1 MNDNLLLFISKETT
15 LKHQNLPGRCLF
27 LLQLDS
33 SVKTGR
39 NKRSISNLILRFH
52 LIENVK
58 LEKGEQSKDFYVPL
72 LWFLVC
78 FFSIYISHAEGERSV
93 RNPSHLFNTF
103 FRIYLVRGWGVLTVP
118 RVYYMPGRCLLLHN

>member
-1 MNDNLLLFISKETT
+1 MSDDLLLFVLKETT

-39 NKRSISNLILRFH
+39 NKRSISSLISCFH

-72 LWFLVC
+72 LSFSLY

-93 RNPSHLFNTF
+93 CEIHL
-103 FRIYLVRGWGVLTVP
+103 ICLT
-118 RVYYMPGRCLLLHN
+118 HFSESI